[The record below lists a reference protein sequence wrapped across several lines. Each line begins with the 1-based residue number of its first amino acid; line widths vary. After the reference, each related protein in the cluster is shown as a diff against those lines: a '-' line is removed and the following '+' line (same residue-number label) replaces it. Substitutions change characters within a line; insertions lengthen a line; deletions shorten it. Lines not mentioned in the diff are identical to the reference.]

1 MNTRKAVSYMTSLP
15 IRRGQVLSGI
25 VLLYLFTRLLPDTNS
40 ARWASAILFLLFI
53 VGLAISPRF
62 KNPSARFLLFGG
74 LYAASVVYW
83 LAFGRDTS
91 LLMILQGFLVSYTAL
106 LLVEPVSAVL
116 AIGIVAITFTLQIV
130 YEGAS
135 WESLLRQDLFIYV
148 GLYALLRMIRIS
160 RSKQH
165 EQQRHAEEL
174 KVIHAELA
182 DTHGKLQQA
191 HEELE
196 QATVQS
202 LRYAVLEERSRIARD
217 IHDSIGHRLTSVIV
231 QLQAL
236 PYVLKS
242 DPTESERIVRTVL
255 EVARSCMQEVRS
267 VVHQMGTDESGAGI
281 VSLRSLV
288 QQTSAVP
295 GAPKMALNIE
305 EDDAGRHNEW
315 PPQIAAAL
323 YRCLQEA
330 LTNTIRHAQA
340 KQVEIAIEQRQD
352 ELKLIYRDDGILKAG
367 EPLQEGFGL
376 GGIRKRCRD
385 VGGECVIA
393 AREPHGMAIDIALPL
408 ASDPNKGDEQ
418 HG

>member
-1 MNTRKAVSYMTSLP
+1 MTSLP
-15 IRRGQVLSGI
+15 LRRGQILSSI
-25 VLLYLFTRLLPDTNS
+25 VLLYLFARLLPDSNS
-40 ARWASAILFLLFI
+40 ARWASAILFLVFI
-53 VGLAISPRF
+53 AGLAISPRI
-62 KNPSARFLLFGG
+62 KNPNVRFLLFGG
-74 LYAASVVYW
+74 LYAASVAYW
-83 LAFGRDTS
+83 LAFGHDTS
-91 LLMILQGFLVSYTAL
+91 LLLILQGFLVSYTAL
-106 LLVEPVSAVL
+106 LLVEPASAVL
-116 AIGIVAITFTLQIV
+116 AIAIVTVTFILQIV

-148 GLYALLRMIRIS
+148 GLYALLRMIRIN
-160 RSKQH
+160 RSKQR
-165 EQQRHAEEL
+165 EQQQHAEEL
-174 KVIHAELA
+174 KIIHAELA
-182 DTHGKLQQA
+182 DTHAKLQRA

-242 DPTESERIVRTVL
+242 DPAESERIVRTVL

-267 VVHQMGTDESGAGI
+267 VVHEMGTDESGAGI

-288 QQTSAVP
+288 QQTSVVP
-295 GAPKMALNIE
+295 GAPQIILNIE
-305 EDDAGRHNEW
+305 EHASRQQEW

-340 KQVEIAIEQRQD
+340 HQVEITIKQSGSNLA
-352 ELKLIYRDDGILKAG
+352 LSYRDDGILKPG

-385 VGGECVIA
+385 VGGECMIEA
-393 AREPHGMAIDIALPL
+393 QEPHGIAINIALPL
-408 ASDPNKGDEQ
+408 AIDRDKGDEQ

>member
-1 MNTRKAVSYMTSLP
+1 MTSLP
-15 IRRGQVLSGI
+15 LRRGQILSSI

-40 ARWASAILFLLFI
+40 ARWASAILFLVFI

-62 KNPSARFLLFGG
+62 KNPNARFLLFGG
-74 LYAASVVYW
+74 LYAASVAYW
-83 LAFGRDTS
+83 LAFGHDTS

-106 LLVEPVSAVL
+106 LLAEPASAVL
-116 AIGIVAITFTLQIV
+116 AIAIVSVTFILQIV

-148 GLYALLRMIRIS
+148 GLYALLRMIRIN
-160 RSKQH
+160 RSKQR
-165 EQQRHAEEL
+165 EQQQHAEEL
-174 KVIHAELA
+174 KIIHAELA
-182 DTHGKLQQA
+182 DTHAKLQRA

-242 DPTESERIVRTVL
+242 DPAESERIVRMVL

-267 VVHQMGTDESGAGI
+267 VVHEMGTDESGAGI

-288 QQTSAVP
+288 QQTSVVP
-295 GAPKMALNIE
+295 GAPQIILNIE
-305 EDDAGRHNEW
+305 EGDASRQQEW

-340 KQVEIAIEQRQD
+340 HQVEITIKQSGSNLA
-352 ELKLIYRDDGILKAG
+352 LSYRDDGILKPG

-385 VGGECVIA
+385 VGGECMIEA
-393 AREPHGMAIDIALPL
+393 QEPHGIAIDIALPL
-408 ASDPNKGDEQ
+408 AIDRDKGDEQ

>member
-1 MNTRKAVSYMTSLP
+1 MTSLP
-15 IRRGQVLSGI
+15 LRRGQIISSI
-25 VLLYLFTRLLPDTNS
+25 VLLYLFTRLLPDSNS
-40 ARWASAILFLLFI
+40 ARWASAILFLAVI
-53 VGLAISPRF
+53 VGLAISPRV
-62 KNPSARFLLFGG
+62 KNPTIRLLVFAG
-74 LYAASVVYW
+74 LYVASVAYW
-83 LAFGRDTS
+83 LAFGHDTS
-91 LLMILQGFLVSYTAL
+91 LLLILQGFLVSYIAL
-106 LLVEPVSAVL
+106 LLVEPASAVL
-116 AIGIVAITFTLQIV
+116 ASAIVACTFILQIE
-130 YEGAS
+130 YEGSS

-160 RSKQH
+160 RSKQR
-165 EQQRHAEEL
+165 EQQQHAEEL
-174 KVIHAELA
+174 KIIHAELA
-182 DTHGKLQQA
+182 DTHARLQQA

-255 EVARSCMQEVRS
+255 EVARSCLQEVRA
-267 VVHQMGTDESGAGI
+267 VVHEMGTDESGAGI

-295 GAPKMALNIE
+295 GTPKISLNIE
-305 EDDAGRHNEW
+305 GEETNRQQEW
-315 PPQIAAAL
+315 PPQVAAAL

-340 KQVEIAIEQRQD
+340 HQVEITVQQSEG
-352 ELKLIYRDDGILKAG
+352 ELMLIYRDDGILKPG

-385 VGGECVIA
+385 VGGECRIEA
-393 AREPHGMAIDIALPL
+393 QEPHGIAIHIALPL
-408 ASDPNKGDEQ
+408 EIDRDKGDEQ

>member
-1 MNTRKAVSYMTSLP
+1 MTSLP
-15 IRRGQVLSGI
+15 LRRGQILSSI
-25 VLLYLFTRLLPDTNS
+25 VLLYLFARLLPDSNS
-40 ARWASAILFLLFI
+40 ARWASAILFLVFI
-53 VGLAISPRF
+53 AGLAISSRI
-62 KNPSARFLLFGG
+62 KNPNVRFLLFGG
-74 LYAASVVYW
+74 LYAASVAYW
-83 LAFGRDTS
+83 LAFGHDTS
-91 LLMILQGFLVSYTAL
+91 LLLVLQGFLVSHTAL
-106 LLVEPVSAVL
+106 LLVEPASAVL
-116 AIGIVAITFTLQIV
+116 AIAIVTVTFILQIV

-148 GLYALLRMIRIS
+148 GLYALLRMIRIN
-160 RSKQH
+160 RSKQR
-165 EQQRHAEEL
+165 EQQQHAEEL
-174 KVIHAELA
+174 KIIHAELA
-182 DTHGKLQQA
+182 DTHAKLQRA

-242 DPTESERIVRTVL
+242 DPAESERIVRTVL

-267 VVHQMGTDESGAGI
+267 VVHEMGTDESGAGI

-288 QQTSAVP
+288 QQTSVVP
-295 GAPKMALNIE
+295 GAPQIILNIE
-305 EDDAGRHNEW
+305 EHASRQQEW

-340 KQVEIAIEQRQD
+340 HQVEITIKQSGSNLA
-352 ELKLIYRDDGILKAG
+352 LSYRDDGILKPG

-385 VGGECVIA
+385 VGGECIIA
-393 AREPHGMAIDIALPL
+393 VREPHGIAIDIALPL
-408 ASDPNKGDEQ
+408 AIDRDKGDEQ

>member
-1 MNTRKAVSYMTSLP
+1 MTSLP
-15 IRRGQVLSGI
+15 LRRGQIISSI
-25 VLLYLFTRLLPDTNS
+25 VLLYLFTRLLPDSNS
-40 ARWASAILFLLFI
+40 ARWASAILFLAFI
-53 VGLAISPRF
+53 VGLAIAPRVQ
-62 KNPSARFLLFGG
+62 NPTIRLLVFGG
-74 LYAASVVYW
+74 LYAASVAYW
-83 LAFGRDTS
+83 LAFGHDTS
-91 LLMILQGFLVSYTAL
+91 LLLILQGFLVSYIAL
-106 LLVEPVSAVL
+106 LLVEPASAVL
-116 AIGIVAITFTLQIV
+116 ASAIVAFTFILQIE

-160 RSKQH
+160 RSKQR
-165 EQQRHAEEL
+165 EQQQHAEEL
-174 KVIHAELA
+174 KIIHAELA
-182 DTHGKLQQA
+182 DTHAKLQQA

-267 VVHQMGTDESGAGI
+267 VVHEMGTDESGAGI

-295 GAPKMALNIE
+295 GAPKISLNIE
-305 EDDAGRHNEW
+305 GEEAKRQQEW

-340 KQVEIAIEQRQD
+340 HQVEVTIKQSESRLA
-352 ELKLIYRDDGILKAG
+352 LNYRDDGILKPG
-367 EPLQEGFGL
+367 ESLQEGFGL

-385 VGGECVIA
+385 VGGECIIA
-393 AREPHGMAIDIALPL
+393 VREPHGIAIDIALPL
-408 ASDPNKGDEQ
+408 AIDRDKGDEQ
-418 HG
+418 HD

>member
-1 MNTRKAVSYMTSLP
+1 MTSLP
-15 IRRGQVLSGI
+15 LRRGQIISSI
-25 VLLYLFTRLLPDTNS
+25 VLLYLFTRLLPDSNS

-53 VGLAISPRF
+53 VGLAVSPHVKSLSTRF
-62 KNPSARFLLFGG
+62 ILFGG
-74 LYAASVVYW
+74 LYAASAVYW
-83 LAFGRDTS
+83 LAFGHDTS
-91 LLMILQGFLVSYTAL
+91 LLLILQGFLVSYIAL
-106 LLVEPVSAVL
+106 LLVEPASAIL
-116 AIGIVAITFTLQIV
+116 AIGIVAVTFILQIV

-160 RSKQH
+160 RAKQR
-165 EQQRHAEEL
+165 EQQQHAEEL

-182 DTHGKLQQA
+182 DTHAKLQQA

-267 VVHQMGTDESGAGI
+267 VVHEMGTDESGAGI

-295 GAPKMALNIE
+295 GAPRMVLNIE
-305 EDDAGRHNEW
+305 GENTNKQQEW

-340 KQVEIAIEQRQD
+340 HQVEITIEQSERA
-352 ELKLIYRDDGILKAG
+352 LKLVYRDDGTLKPG
-367 EPLQEGFGL
+367 ETLQEGFGL

-385 VGGECVIA
+385 VGGECIIA
-393 AREPHGMAIDIALPL
+393 AMEPRGLAIGITLPL
-408 ASDPNKGDEQ
+408 APDRDKGGEQ
-418 HG
+418 HV

>member
-1 MNTRKAVSYMTSLP
+1 MTSLP
-15 IRRGQVLSGI
+15 LRRGQILSSI
-25 VLLYLFTRLLPDTNS
+25 VLLYLFARLLPDSNS
-40 ARWASAILFLLFI
+40 ARWASAILFLVFI
-53 VGLAISPRF
+53 AGLAISPRI
-62 KNPSARFLLFGG
+62 KNPNVRFLLFGG
-74 LYAASVVYW
+74 LYAASVAYW
-83 LAFGRDTS
+83 LAFGHDTS
-91 LLMILQGFLVSYTAL
+91 LLLILQGFLVSYTAL
-106 LLVEPVSAVL
+106 LLVEPASAVL
-116 AIGIVAITFTLQIV
+116 AIAIVTVTFILQIV

-148 GLYALLRMIRIS
+148 GLYALLRMIRIN
-160 RSKQH
+160 RSKQR
-165 EQQRHAEEL
+165 EQQQHAEEL
-174 KVIHAELA
+174 KIIHAELA
-182 DTHGKLQQA
+182 DTHAKLQRA

-242 DPTESERIVRTVL
+242 DPAESERIVRTLL

-267 VVHQMGTDESGAGI
+267 VVHEMGTDESGAGI

-288 QQTSAVP
+288 QQTSVVP
-295 GAPKMALNIE
+295 GAPQIILNIE
-305 EDDAGRHNEW
+305 ENAGRQQEW

-340 KQVEIAIEQRQD
+340 HQVEITIKQSGSNLA
-352 ELKLIYRDDGILKAG
+352 LSYRDDGILKPG

-385 VGGECVIA
+385 VGGECMIEA
-393 AREPHGMAIDIALPL
+393 QEPHGIAIDIALPL
-408 ASDPNKGDEQ
+408 AIDRDKGDEQ